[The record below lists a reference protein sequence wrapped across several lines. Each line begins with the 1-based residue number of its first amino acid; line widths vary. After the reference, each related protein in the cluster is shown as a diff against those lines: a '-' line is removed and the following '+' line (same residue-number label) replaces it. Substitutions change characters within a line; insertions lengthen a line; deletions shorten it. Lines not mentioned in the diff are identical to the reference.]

1 MEKIMVFTGMEVHGT
16 VEMTVLKTFA
26 NGTKL
31 CWFDHKDDD
40 ESESW
45 DELWIAQESP
55 FERDYGDTKW
65 YGIDSQD
72 VMVDFNEGY
81 RKEYKAGFTHAGAF
95 C

>member
-31 CWFDHKDDD
+31 CWFDHKNDD
-40 ESESW
+40 EIESW

-65 YGIDSQD
+65 YGIDSQN
-72 VMVDFNEGY
+72 VMVDFDGVTY
-81 RKEYKAGFTHAGAF
+81 VKEYRAKFI
-95 C
+95 

>member
-31 CWFDHKDDD
+31 CWFDHKNDD

-45 DELWIAQESP
+45 DELWIAQDTP
-55 FERDYGDTKW
+55 FNREYGGTKW
-65 YGIDSQD
+65 YGIDSQN
-72 VMVDFNEGY
+72 VRVDLDGDTY
-81 RKEYKAGFTHAGAF
+81 VKEYRAEFKR
-95 C
+95 